1 MQLLIVHREYRLRGG
16 EDVFLDRV
24 LVPALMSLGVTPH
37 VVRLPALFSSG
48 FSFSDALEVLFMALG
63 LERWRPS
70 YWQIKRAARKS
81 GVTHVMFNN
90 FIPTVSLSLPHWF
103 KTQNAKVFLW
113 VHNARFSCANGLLFT
128 GHQKCHRCFTN
139 GSRWAFLQK
148 CHSSWGQSF
157 LYAFIYRGLRIERI
171 VGPCVDQFL
180 SVSEYS
186 AGFLRQAFK
195 GVLGFETPVKVM
207 RPFPGAL
214 PAVAGAR
221 NERLESLTTGL
232 PRPFFT
238 FLGRLSAE
246 KGADRF
252 VDLAKRFPD
261 KGFLVAGE
269 GPMLEELKA
278 QAPTNLI
285 FVGFANEA
293 EKAWIFS
300 QTEALIMPSR
310 VPESAPLVILESH
323 NYQTPI
329 VYPVGGGAEET
340 VKWLSRAGCA
350 LEDFEGQSF
359 SRGAPLHGASLEK
372 NFVEDLKKLLGGPA
386 L

>member
-24 LVPALMSLGVTPH
+24 LVPALTNLGITPH
-37 VVRLPALFSSG
+37 IERLPALFASG
-48 FSFSDALEVLFMALG
+48 FSFIDALEVLFMTLG
-63 LERWRPS
+63 LERCRPS
-70 YWQIKRAARKS
+70 YWRVKRTARKL

-90 FIPTVSLSLPHWF
+90 FIPTVSLALPYWF
-103 KTQNAKVFLW
+103 KTQSTQVFLW

-128 GHQKCHRCFTN
+128 GSERCHRCFTH

-148 CHSSWGQSF
+148 CHGSWLQSL
-157 LYAFIYRGLRIERI
+157 LYAFIYRGLRVEKT

-195 GVLGFETPVKVM
+195 GVLGFETPLKVI

-214 PAVAGAR
+214 PAVAGPR
-221 NERLESLTTGL
+221 NDRLEALTSGL

-238 FLGRLSAE
+238 FLGRLSSE

-252 VDLAKRFPD
+252 VDLAKKFPD
-261 KGFLVAGE
+261 KGFLMAGG
-269 GPMLEELKA
+269 GPMLDELKA
-278 QAPTNLI
+278 KAPSNLV
-285 FVGFANEA
+285 FAGFANEA
-293 EKAWIFS
+293 EKNWIFS

-323 NYQTPI
+323 NYQTP
-329 VYPVGGGAEET
+329 VVFPAGGGAEET
-340 VKWLSRAGCA
+340 VKWLSRGGCS
-350 LEDFEGQSF
+350 LEEFKGQTF
-359 SRGAPLHGASLEK
+359 SRGAPLHAGALEQG
-372 NFVEDLKKLLGGPA
+372 FTQALKKILEGGSS
-386 L
+386 